1 MESRIGHCSPWAASP
16 QGCQVALPFGDS
28 LQCIL
33 PPELQG
39 QLLFRGSG
47 FFIIAPPTPV
57 QSKHNSQ
64 TIASSVSKEE
74 EQQQSVLDG
83 GTHVLLQHRDEQSTA
98 AGDGKAGSWRVIYV
112 LADEDPPELARQALW

>member
-1 MESRIGHCSPWAASP
+1 MIHPAWL
-16 QGCQVALPFGDS
+16 QVALPSGDS

-33 PPELQG
+33 SPELQG

-64 TIASSVSKEE
+64 LASSSSKEE
-74 EQQQSVLDG
+74 EQSQQQQQQSVLDSW
-83 GTHVLLQHRDEQSTA
+83 THLALQHGDEQSIA
-98 AGDGKAGSWRVIYV
+98 AADGKAGSQPCWRVIYV
-112 LADEDPPELARQALW
+112 LADEDPPELARQGLW